1 MYLIDTNVISE
12 LRKRKS
18 ANPNVVA
25 FFTESHFE
33 CSLLLAKLSAVLREL
48 DHPCPSRGGE

>member
-18 ANPNVVA
+18 ANPNVIA
-25 FFTESHFE
+25 FFAET
-33 CSLLLAKLSAVLREL
+33 KQQQNYDRTKT
-48 DHPCPSRGGE
+48 